1 MVKKIIVFMLLF
13 TLLVGVGVT
22 EQVKAANSTETT
34 ADDVKYADVEDF
46 MHSIGYTTFVIE
58 DGYSYFVFLDDVD
71 LCVFRVSCDVQ
82 EGIRCFWNTDTSLN
96 ADGEAL
102 SIVSYNYMLG
112 YFDLYETPSS
122 ASVSGNISP
131 VRNGTIDKKS
141 VTLDGIAANTLN
153 WTGWSFDTLIYS
165 DYDIYLIDSYPDYY
179 SNVSEV
185 VFEGS
190 MAYVYNFQLWCSDAG
205 LNCLASSNESPTKIP
220 YSYNSYWHIVRKSS
234 SGNWLLTTIGS
245 TLGQAKMNLR
255 LSDSGDLIIYE
266 YSGEDSFT
274 ISVRQY
280 VYDTDG
286 WLVHTYDTYDYDDF
300 SSGLLTLP
308 AGSGLDDTRVL
319 AYTSTD
325 IYSSD
330 GLSVY
335 AAASTEYVEPS
346 APDVT
351 PEPTTAPDSGSDD
364 TGSDD
369 SGDSDDSGSSGG
381 GTGGGTSGP
390 GIVVGGQAKPGGLM
404 ELVLYFIRWV
414 WTDLFAVQVPV
425 DGYDISVQE
434 VIIYSLLVSL
444 LGAALG
450 YSIFGGKKVG

>member
-13 TLLVGVGVT
+13 AFLVGVVAPD
-22 EQVKAANSTETT
+22 QAKAANSTETT
-34 ADDVKYADVEDF
+34 ADDVKYADIEEF
-46 MHSIGYTTFVIE
+46 MHGAGYYEFVKQEDVTYFALLDGDYLYLYEHYGSNIYMGYTGSEFWSFSNKKVMCYKYYNFTKASQLE
-58 DGYSYFVFLDDVD
+58 NYSCLQSFEVNTYSKPLCGKGAYF
-71 LCVFRVSCDVQ
+71 
-82 EGIRCFWNTDTSLN
+82 N
-96 ADGEAL
+96 EAL
-102 SIVSYNYMLG
+102 STYYLFQGALDVFVYTDMPIY
-112 YFDLYETPSS
+112 
-122 ASVSGNISP
+122 
-131 VRNGTIDKKS
+131 S
-141 VTLDGIAANTLN
+141 VT
-153 WTGWSFDTLIYS
+153 
-165 DYDIYLIDSYPDYY
+165 
-179 SNVSEV
+179 NVSTSSTTMSFYKDTSV
-185 VFEGS
+185 VLFESTKYEGF
-190 MAYVYNFQLWCSDAG
+190 NFPVWCQYAG
-205 LNCLASSNESPTKIP
+205 LNCLASSNESSTVIP
-220 YSYNSYWHIVRKSS
+220 YSFNSYWHIVRKSS

-245 TLGQAKMNLR
+245 TLGQSKMNLR
-255 LSDSGDLIIYE
+255 LSDSGNLIIYE

-280 VYDTDG
+280 IYDTDG
-286 WLVHTYDTYDYDDF
+286 WLVRTYDTYDYDDF

-351 PEPTTAPDSGSDD
+351 PEPTTAPDIGSDD

-390 GIVVGGQAKPGGLM
+390 GIVVGGNAETGGLM
-404 ELVLYFIRWV
+404 ALVLMFIKWV
-414 WTDLFAVQVPV
+414 WTDLFAIEVPV
-425 DGYDISVQE
+425 DGYQISMQQVFIYGA
-434 VIIYSLLVSL
+434 II
-444 LGAALG
+444 ALFVWAV
-450 YSIFGGKKVG
+450 FGRKKG